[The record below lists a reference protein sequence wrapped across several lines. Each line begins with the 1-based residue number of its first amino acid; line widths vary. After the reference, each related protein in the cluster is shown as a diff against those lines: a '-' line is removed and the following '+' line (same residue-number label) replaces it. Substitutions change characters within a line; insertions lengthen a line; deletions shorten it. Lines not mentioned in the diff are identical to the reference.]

1 MSQSSGRMQ
10 RVQRRIYFDNSST
23 TRIHPEVLKS
33 YEQLLEKY
41 YVNSESLYDEGS
53 EISQMME
60 KARGAIAGLLGV
72 HATDILFTSGSSESN
87 SAAVKGCAFAQQN
100 KKHII
105 TTNVEHSS
113 ILNACAQLEQYFGY
127 RITYLPVDGTGR
139 INVDDLKKALDED
152 TAVVSIMY
160 VNNESGAVNPISEIA
175 EVVKK
180 QSHAYLHVDL
190 TQAVGKVP
198 LDLANVDMAS
208 ISAHKLEGL
217 KGSGILMKKTYV
229 PFIPLINGGEQE
241 YGLRGGTANACADM
255 VFAKTLRLAIENGN
269 KYHLY
274 IKDLRDRLVKGLLT
288 IDGVEI
294 NSPEDAVVSTVN
306 WSYEKIPSEVMQNA
320 LNAKGFMVSARS
332 TCASKSDDPSYV
344 LTAMGYSS
352 RRASSCIR
360 ISLSYHNTEEE
371 IDLFLTSLKEIIEHY
386 G

>member
-1 MSQSSGRMQ
+1 M
-10 RVQRRIYFDNSST
+10 QRRIYFDNSST

-60 KARGAIAGLLGV
+60 RARGAIAGLLGV

-139 INVDDLKKALDED
+139 INVEDLKKALDED

-160 VNNESGAVNPISEIA
+160 VNNESGSVNPISEIA

-198 LDLANVDMAS
+198 LDLTNVDMAS

-255 VFAKTLRLAIENGN
+255 VFAKTLRLAIENGK

-274 IKDLRDRLVKGLLT
+274 IKDLRDRLVKGLLA

-360 ISLSYHNTEEE
+360 ISLSYYNTEEE